1 MDAINLVSV
10 FVDKIK
16 DIEVLE
22 TIKDRRGPYQPDE
35 SWSM

>member
-22 TIKDRRGPYQPDE
+22 TIKEGNTTYK
-35 SWSM
+35 